1 MRKLLKRIGRKI
13 PLNIQLILLGILA
26 FLFNW
31 KTWAFYIFLGIVFTL
46 VLLDAGIVKAF
57 MVIPIMFGLKWLG
70 SLF

>member
-1 MRKLLKRIGRKI
+1 MRKLLKKI

-26 FLFNW
+26 FIMNW

-70 SLF
+70 RLF